1 MNSMKNSLQQ
11 YKVHFISAS
20 PGVYIASFVTNY
32 IVRNVN
38 VNITTG
44 VELRVIGIAEQ
55 PNY

>member
-44 VELRVIGIAEQ
+44 VELHVIGIAEQ